1 MLQVTETTPGRNE
14 RAGDDER
21 ACWERSRGKKEE
33 KEKRYVISCTYSGEL
48 KDEVQS

>member
-1 MLQVTETTPGRNE
+1 MKELVGRDLE
-14 RAGDDER
+14 GR
-21 ACWERSRGKKEE
+21 KEE